1 MIKTKFTQLVLL
13 RKRKVDEVELMLQ
26 KNAQHIIAKQGEI
39 DALVAEFATLK
50 EPQSG
55 IYQNFLAFAHHKEE
69 YRSSIDFK
77 MQELAQLKQTKREL
91 QETFKLENIEYE
103 KAKYLDGLEIKKL
116 LEKARIQESRD
127 LDEISV
133 MLHTNNKD
141 KH

>member
-50 EPQSG
+50 EPQRG